1 VAELLVKICGITR
14 AQDVAAAAEAGADAI
29 GFIIVPS
36 SPRGIDYELARDL
49 AAGAPDHVRTVA
61 VFADTAV
68 DQQAWEDFD
77 LVQVYGALAHPNT
90 RTIIGLRRPAD
101 DHRLPGDV
109 PLLLD
114 LPRDS
119 TPDDATLRT
128 HWQRAARVRAPVIL
142 AGSLDPANVAEAV
155 RTARPWAVDTA
166 RGVEAEPGIKD
177 AALIERF
184 VRNAKEAA

>member
-1 VAELLVKICGITR
+1 MAEVLVKICGMTR
-14 AQDVAAAAEAGADAI
+14 AQDVAAAAEAGADAV

-36 SPRGIDYELARDL
+36 SPRGIDYSVAREL
-49 AAGAPDHVRTVA
+49 AAGAPDGLITVA
-61 VFADTAV
+61 VFAGTDV
-68 DQQAWEDFD
+68 DPRSWDHFD
-77 LVQVYGALAHPNT
+77 LVQIYGTIAQPNA
-90 RTIIGLRRPAD
+90 RTIVGFRDPPAGD
-101 DHRLPGDV
+101 LPDDV

-114 LPRDS
+114 LSRDS
-119 TPDDATLRT
+119 TPDDEALRA
-128 HWQRAARVRAPVIL
+128 HWQRAAQVRAPVIL
-142 AGSLDPANVAEAV
+142 AGSLDPGNVAEAV

>member
-1 VAELLVKICGITR
+1 VAEVLVKICGMTR
-14 AQDVAAAAEAGADAI
+14 AQDVAAAAAAGADAV

-36 SPRGIDYELARDL
+36 SPRGVEFSVARELA
-49 AAGAPDHVRTVA
+49 AAAPDGLMTVA

-68 DQQAWEDFD
+68 NPESWDHFD
-77 LVQVYGALAHPNT
+77 LVQVYGAVADTT
-90 RTIIGLRRPAD
+90 RTIVGFREPPAGD
-101 DHRLPGDV
+101 LPDGV

-114 LPRDS
+114 LSRDS
-119 TPDDATLRT
+119 TPDEETLRA
-128 HWQRAARVRAPVIL
+128 HWQRAAKVRAPVIL
-142 AGSLDPANVAEAV
+142 AGSLDPGNVTEAV

>member
-1 VAELLVKICGITR
+1 MAEVLVKICGMTR
-14 AQDVAAAAEAGADAI
+14 AEDVAAAAAAGADAV

-36 SPRGIDYELARDL
+36 SPRGIEFSVARQL
-49 AAGAPDHVRTVA
+49 AAGVRDDLRTVA

-68 DQQAWEDFD
+68 NPDSWDHFD
-77 LVQVYGALAHPNT
+77 LVQIYGTVASPNT
-90 RTIIGLRRPAD
+90 RTIVGFREPPAGQ
-101 DHRLPGDV
+101 LPDDV

-119 TPDDATLRT
+119 TPDHETLRE
-128 HWQRAARVRAPVIL
+128 HWQRAAQVRAPVIL
-142 AGSLDPANVAEAV
+142 AGSLDPDNVAEAV

-166 RGVEAEPGIKD
+166 RGVESQPGIKD

-184 VRNAKEAA
+184 IRNAKEAA